1 MGVRAPGHRSWYQR
15 HLPGFL
21 LWLPGKVQLVR
32 SEAVTIHLTEVG
44 RDADMDAPRRRHL
57 RHQLRGARVARRAVA
72 MEAAP
77 TDRLGQRGRSP
88 LDLIAKVGEPFLAN
102 LRSPRPATEYTAE
115 GAARSGAKE
124 RR

>member
-44 RDADMDAPRRRHL
+44 RDADMEPSIPSSGWSISLRR
-57 RHQLRGARVARRAVA
+57 G
-72 MEAAP
+72 
-77 TDRLGQRGRSP
+77 SP
-88 LDLIAKVGEPFLAN
+88 
-102 LRSPRPATEYTAE
+102 
-115 GAARSGAKE
+115 
-124 RR
+124 